1 MGRGGS
7 RLNIYFEVTDLENSF
22 FQNEANFLQLK
33 TKTWKQ
39 EF

>member
-1 MGRGGS
+1 MSCGAP
-7 RLNIYFEVTDLENSF
+7 RLKNYFEVANPENSL

-33 TKTWKQ
+33 TKTWKD